1 MNFEPTPRWSIALLI
16 AAGAAAINVPAAT
29 MPIASFLMHLSF
41 ALTQSQRAAG
51 ANVSGISKKPGG
63 TISGFLH
70 FLAEVTHSVGGTKWV
85 EDFCFG

>member
-1 MNFEPTPRWSIALLI
+1 
-16 AAGAAAINVPAAT
+16 
-29 MPIASFLMHLSF
+29 MHLSF
-41 ALTQSQRAAG
+41 ASTQSQRAAG